1 LTPAK
6 HQYLQHDVPLN
17 LAFFTALEHIGLGA
31 VTLILPKL
39 IAQAAGADAT
49 LTAQYM
55 SLAMI
60 GLGIATLL
68 QAYGKYGIGSGFLL
82 PASFTTI
89 FIPPAM
95 AAAHSG
101 GLAAVAGLSIVAG
114 LTEMILSRLIS
125 HLRRFIPTEIM
136 GFTIMMIGIMFGLL
150 GLRLIFG
157 INAMHVAEKFE
168 PFPALFGLVATIFFS
183 VWGPKKLR
191 PIAVLIGIIVGCIT
205 YTSLCY
211 WSGENLSYPLSNV
224 KFVMATW
231 PLITPSFSTA
241 LIPGFIVGGIA
252 SMLRSTSD
260 IVASQQ
266 ILDPN
271 WKRPDFKNIQAG
283 TLASG
288 LSTLIAGALGVL
300 SVNTNTGSVGLVA
313 ASGIKARKVA
323 YIVGG
328 IWIILGLIP
337 GGSVLLISIPSGIQ
351 GAAMF
356 FASAFIIKAGA
367 NIFSQRLLD
376 SKRTI
381 TIGMALVAGFGF
393 DELLQKGVFPVGAE
407 NIFASP
413 LFIALGTALLLNAI
427 FSIGSSQSAK
437 KVWSPPKDYA
447 KGLYE
452 LTEFMNENGKAWGAR
467 AYHIDKAVNFF
478 DEFCQLA
485 PELVSN
491 QGSFD
496 IRVQFNEISI
506 KLDIL
511 WQGYPIILNKQQNVT
526 LDSDDQELKI
536 SLASLLMRHAAD
548 KFSTETLANGD
559 QRMQVII
566 EDL

>member
-1 LTPAK
+1 
-6 HQYLQHDVPLN
+6 
-17 LAFFTALEHIGLGA
+17 
-31 VTLILPKL
+31 
-39 IAQAAGADAT
+39 
-49 LTAQYM
+49 
-55 SLAMI
+55 
-60 GLGIATLL
+60 
-68 QAYGKYGIGSGFLL
+68 
-82 PASFTTI
+82 
-89 FIPPAM
+89 
-95 AAAHSG
+95 
-101 GLAAVAGLSIVAG
+101 
-114 LTEMILSRLIS
+114 
-125 HLRRFIPTEIM
+125 
-136 GFTIMMIGIMFGLL
+136 
-150 GLRLIFG
+150 
-157 INAMHVAEKFE
+157 
-168 PFPALFGLVATIFFS
+168 
-183 VWGPKKLR
+183 
-191 PIAVLIGIIVGCIT
+191 
-205 YTSLCY
+205 
-211 WSGENLSYPLSNV
+211 
-224 KFVMATW
+224 
-231 PLITPSFSTA
+231 
-241 LIPGFIVGGIA
+241 
-252 SMLRSTSD
+252 MLRSTSD

-337 GGSVLLISIPSGIQ
+337 GGSLLLISIPSGIQ

-413 LFIALGTALLLNAI
+413 LFIALGTALILNAI
-427 FSIGSSQSAK
+427 FSVGSSQSAK
-437 KVWSPPKDYA
+437 KVWVPPKDHA
-447 KGLYE
+447 QGLYE
-452 LTEFMNENGKAWGAR
+452 LTEFMNDNGKAWGAR

-496 IRVQFNEISI
+496 IRAQFNEISI

-511 WQGYPIILNKQQNVT
+511 WQGYPIILNRQQNVT

-559 QRMQVII
+559 QRMQVTI
-566 EDL
+566 EDM